1 MNPVLTGLVP
11 SGVVVIVHGPLRIAR
26 DALARAGTLCARGGQ
41 IVVVAGTSPGIDVLR
56 RLPAGP
62 HVTIDGHGP
71 VAIAAAIR
79 SVDAGRVL
87 VLHDDVE
94 IDAANVGRM
103 LTAATVREGV
113 VVPASARP
121 RRNRAGA
128 GTSFACALGSP
139 ERLASLAEQM
149 VFTPGLT
156 LDVHDVVAVAEV
168 THRHAGSCAHQ
179 LAGPD
184 ADDGRPL
191 LVAAMIVRDES
202 LLLGDC
208 LASLAGVVDRI
219 EIADTGSTDDTVA
232 IAEAA
237 GAVVERIAWRDD
249 FAWARNQVLER
260 CTDAHLV
267 LMIDADERLV
277 CGDSRRLRRF
287 LNTHRGTHAAYGIR
301 IENRAGGGVTHSHH
315 ANRLIAPEIVHFT
328 GAVHEQAAR
337 RDGRVLASLD
347 LDLCHLDHVGYA
359 AARMVERDKTNRNL
373 LLARSAWEADATTEH
388 AVRYYRELAG
398 HLDHPERTLTELDRV
413 LPDLAVVTDPATQAS
428 LYGLRGRAHLL
439 AGDAVGALVAGR
451 EGTELCPADAV
462 AGAVLAEALVRLG
475 RHREA
480 LDSWRS
486 LAERP
491 SPRPATDDLVA
502 AQTRAETLVR
512 AAVHE
517 GDLTTA
523 LDLIPATGPQ
533 ADPWPVVLEACGADD
548 LVAAATAAG
557 LRDDARCIAAMLL
570 LQGVDDETVTA
581 MRRAFARSGGDL
593 DAADEVAIELAAEH
607 SWELAR
613 DRYAATGT
621 LAAAVRYAR
630 VVAGSAVSPSTF
642 DEASAVD
649 AESGADDALAAR
661 TVATALELAALS
673 HRAAERS
680 DAALADAVDAVAIWP
695 GALRAAALAAD
706 AATAAGMV
714 DVALELIDAARGA
727 TAAGGHTEPVEAT
740 ARHELADAA
749 VRALLARGDIAAA
762 AGEALDVIEDD
773 GRLGCWDDLLAASR
787 GDDQWLALVIG
798 LALLSDGTDFIDTV
812 SRTERT
818 ERTAELCLA
827 YLASGGTNA
836 DAVVTGVLAAVI
848 ARRGDLAVLVADHGS
863 LVQGE
868 TATQLAAK
876 LRERGAD
883 DAASRFERE
892 AGLVEAA
899 VVSAVPEAAPSFGDG
914 LAGGFRIG

>member
-1 MNPVLTGLVP
+1 
-11 SGVVVIVHGPLRIAR
+11 
-26 DALARAGTLCARGGQ
+26 
-41 IVVVAGTSPGIDVLR
+41 
-56 RLPAGP
+56 
-62 HVTIDGHGP
+62 
-71 VAIAAAIR
+71 
-79 SVDAGRVL
+79 
-87 VLHDDVE
+87 
-94 IDAANVGRM
+94 
-103 LTAATVREGV
+103 
-113 VVPASARP
+113 
-121 RRNRAGA
+121 
-128 GTSFACALGSP
+128 
-139 ERLASLAEQM
+139 
-149 VFTPGLT
+149 
-156 LDVHDVVAVAEV
+156 
-168 THRHAGSCAHQ
+168 
-179 LAGPD
+179 
-184 ADDGRPL
+184 
-191 LVAAMIVRDES
+191 
-202 LLLGDC
+202 
-208 LASLAGVVDRI
+208 
-219 EIADTGSTDDTVA
+219 
-232 IAEAA
+232 
-237 GAVVERIAWRDD
+237 
-249 FAWARNQVLER
+249 
-260 CTDAHLV
+260 
-267 LMIDADERLV
+267 
-277 CGDSRRLRRF
+277 
-287 LNTHRGTHAAYGIR
+287 
-301 IENRAGGGVTHSHH
+301 
-315 ANRLIAPEIVHFT
+315 
-328 GAVHEQAAR
+328 
-337 RDGRVLASLD
+337 
-347 LDLCHLDHVGYA
+347 
-359 AARMVERDKTNRNL
+359 
-373 LLARSAWEADATTEH
+373 
-388 AVRYYRELAG
+388 
-398 HLDHPERTLTELDRV
+398 
-413 LPDLAVVTDPATQAS
+413 
-428 LYGLRGRAHLL
+428 
-439 AGDAVGALVAGR
+439 
-451 EGTELCPADAV
+451 
-462 AGAVLAEALVRLG
+462 
-475 RHREA
+475 
-480 LDSWRS
+480 
-486 LAERP
+486 
-491 SPRPATDDLVA
+491 
-502 AQTRAETLVR
+502 
-512 AAVHE
+512 VHE

-557 LRDDARCIAAMLL
+557 LHDDARCIAAMLL

-630 VVAGSAVSPSTF
+630 VVAGAAVSPSTF
-642 DEASAVD
+642 DEVSAVD

-680 DAALADAVDAVAIWP
+680 DAALADAVDAVAVWP

-727 TAAGGHTEPVEAT
+727 IAAADGHTQPVEAT

-762 AGEALDVIEDD
+762 AGEALDVIEDG
-773 GRLGCWDDLLAASR
+773 GRLGCWDDLLTASR

-798 LALLSDGTDFIDTV
+798 LALLSDGTDFIDAV

-863 LVQGE
+863 LVEGE

-899 VVSAVPEAAPSFGDG
+899 AVSAVPEAAPSFGDG